1 MRASLFILLLLP
13 GVAVAQLLQP
23 QVKDP
28 LRADAQEYGVPLPPT
43 AAEVKALTAEERAA
57 QASAMKR
64 VLVLQ
69 HLQFVADGYRMTA
82 GNEMACA
89 YLAAKLGASRAFVQ
103 MLHARAA
110 GGMSTMQ
117 HRILNKAF
125 DRTLELYQVDSVAI
139 RYFVESD
146 LAAPELISDMLTE
159 LPLQSL
165 FNLVD
170 PNALTI
176 EQALAD
182 ADEVAKVYTELSTLY
197 ASVTNAEQAAAV
209 VPQVQGL
216 VGRFGKVYPGLA
228 LAPEPIR
235 KQLMEAF
242 PVDMN
247 PILSALR
254 ENRRRLQQE
263 NFYGNPRLKVLD
275 YFFE

>member
-13 GVAVAQLLQP
+13 AVAAAQLLEPQP
-23 QVKDP
+23 QDP

-139 RYFVESD
+139 RFFVESD

-182 ADEVAKVYTELSTLY
+182 ADEVAKVFTELTTLY

-209 VPQVQGL
+209 VPQVQVL